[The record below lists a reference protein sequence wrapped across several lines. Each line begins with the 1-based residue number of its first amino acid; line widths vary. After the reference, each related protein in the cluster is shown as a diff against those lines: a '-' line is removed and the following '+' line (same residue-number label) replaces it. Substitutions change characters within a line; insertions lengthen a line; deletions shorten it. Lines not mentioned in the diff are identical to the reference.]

1 MPFTEGQVFGKDAS
15 DFGTFTF
22 EGNTVK
28 GEAKKVTG
36 FDQFSD
42 NPDEQ
47 EGFYLPV
54 LADPWEGVQ
63 FRSGRLPERWVTL
76 KDDGKIVIFLGKD
89 APDQTPWYEL
99 KDADGLVMRY
109 TVDVSAAAAMAVAA
123 SVNEKPVMNYQG
135 MKKAE
140 LVALAAERQVEL
152 PDNATKAQIIEVLEE
167 Q

>member
-42 NPDEQ
+42 NSDEQ

-89 APDQTPWYEL
+89 APDQTQWYEL
-99 KDADGLVMRY
+99 KDADG
-109 TVDVSAAAAMAVAA
+109 
-123 SVNEKPVMNYQG
+123 
-135 MKKAE
+135 
-140 LVALAAERQVEL
+140 
-152 PDNATKAQIIEVLEE
+152 
-167 Q
+167 